1 MMHSRLALPAAM
13 ALTLTLTACGGDAIA
28 AAVPAKPGQDN
39 RPALQA
45 AIDRLAA
52 AGGGTLQ
59 LENGSYDVN
68 GPIYVRSG
76 VTIAGRGRGTI
87 ITNEKFRQG
96 TGWGGI
102 TVFAG
107 NLNPGSF
114 SNALNEGYP
123 PRPTRRVSDR
133 ELTIDNCNAR
143 EVAGITGRVVWLSTE
158 LSEPGR
164 RGRPNPRYGEMSL
177 AERVDGC
184 RVRLADPIS
193 APANVPVRI
202 HWSDGSRALPLDEP
216 NVPIRDAGMRDLQL
230 ASPNGQALLVSGCYK
245 CNFTNLHIGRS
256 RRLFTLQGMRHGQY
270 RNITG
275 NFTERGIEV
284 VQYATQNVV
293 DGVDA
298 QFLRAGNEATRPAIR
313 FGEYARD
320 NIVRNVRLRLGE
332 AYIGRDKIRF
342 DESAGNRLMNIKLM
356 MPRGDRSRSVVYLA
370 PNATRVDERQLPP
383 GTSLQGVE
391 LCFGGNGTACEPIG

>member
-1 MMHSRLALPAAM
+1 MTYSRIAFPFAL
-13 ALTLTLTACGGDAIA
+13 AIA
-28 AAVPAKPGQDN
+28 LAGCDTADAVPARPGQDN

-59 LENGSYDVN
+59 LENGTYDIAD
-68 GPIYVRSG
+68 PLYLRRG
-76 VTIAGRGRGTI
+76 VIIAGRGRGTI
-87 ITNEKFRQG
+87 ISNEKFRKG
-96 TGWGGI
+96 PGWRGVAI
-102 TVFAG
+102 FAG

-123 PRPTRRVSDR
+123 PRPTRRVSER
-133 ELTIDNCNAR
+133 ELEISGCKTQ
-143 EVAGITGRVVWLSTE
+143 EVAGLPGQVVWLSTQT
-158 LSEPGR
+158 SEPGR
-164 RGRPNPRYGEMSL
+164 RGRPNPRWGEMSVV
-177 AERVDGC
+177 ERADGC

-193 APANVPVRI
+193 APASELVRI

-216 NVPIRDAGMRDLQL
+216 NVPIRDAGVRDLQL
-230 ASPNGQALLVSGCYK
+230 AVQTSQALIVSGCYK

-256 RRLFTLQGMRHGQY
+256 RRLFTLQGIRHGQY

-284 VQYATQNVV
+284 VQYATQSVV

-298 QFLRAGNEATRPAIR
+298 QYLPAGNEQTRPAIR

-332 AYIGRDKIRF
+332 DYVGRDKIRF
-342 DESAGNRLMNIKLM
+342 DESTGNRLMNIKLM
-356 MPRGDRSRSVVYLA
+356 MPRSDRSRSVVYLA
-370 PNATRVDERQLPP
+370 PNATRVDESRLPP

-391 LCFGGNGTACEPIG
+391 LCFGSNGTACEPIR

>member
-1 MMHSRLALPAAM
+1 MTHLRLALPAVM
-13 ALTLTLTACGGDAIA
+13 ALALTACGADASA

-45 AIDRLAA
+45 AIDRMAA

-59 LENGSYDVN
+59 LENGTYDVD

-87 ITNEKFRQG
+87 ITNQKFRQG

-133 ELTIDNCNAR
+133 ELTIDNCNTR
-143 EVAGITGRVVWLSTE
+143 EVAGLTGRVIWLSTE

-177 AERVDGC
+177 IERVDGC

-216 NVPIRDAGMRDLQL
+216 NVPILNAGIRDLQL
-230 ASPNGQALLVSGCYK
+230 ASPASQALLVSGCYR
-245 CNFTNLHIGRS
+245 CTFTNIHIGDT
-256 RRLFTLQGMRHGQY
+256 RRLIALQGMRRG
-270 RNITG
+270 RFTNITG
-275 NFTERGIEV
+275 TFTERGIEFA
-284 VQYATQNVV
+284 QYATDNIVEN
-293 DGVDA
+293 VDA
-298 QFLRAGNEATRPAIR
+298 EYRRGASERVRPAIR

-320 NIVRNVRLRLGE
+320 NIVRNSRLRLGQD
-332 AYIGRDKIRF
+332 YIGRDKIRF
-342 DESAGNRLMNIKLM
+342 DESAGNRLINIKLIL
-356 MPRGDRSRSVVYLA
+356 PSSDRRRSVVYRA
-370 PNATRVDERQLPP
+370 PDSERDSEGQLPP
-383 GTSLQGVE
+383 GTSLQGVQ
-391 LCFGGNGTACEPIG
+391 LCFGQNGGTCEPIQ